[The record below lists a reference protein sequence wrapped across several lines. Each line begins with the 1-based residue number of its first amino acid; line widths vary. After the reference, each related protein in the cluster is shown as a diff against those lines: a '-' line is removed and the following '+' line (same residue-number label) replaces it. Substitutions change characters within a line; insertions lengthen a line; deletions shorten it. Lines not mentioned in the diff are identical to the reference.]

1 MEYEIIV
8 MEISKDNKKWIWI
21 PKFYI
26 IPEAII
32 LSKEEIN
39 FEEKKYTFGLFVNS
53 INEDEKIIQT
63 CCKRVYI
70 TLWFGRKYWTK
81 NNHLNSCKVYSD
93 STNDKWVNDHHE
105 FK

>member
-8 MEISKDNKKWIWI
+8 MEISKDNKKWIWT

-39 FEEKKYTFGLFVNS
+39 FEEKK
-53 INEDEKIIQT
+53 
-63 CCKRVYI
+63 
-70 TLWFGRKYWTK
+70 
-81 NNHLNSCKVYSD
+81 
-93 STNDKWVNDHHE
+93 
-105 FK
+105 